1 MQLRWS
7 EGMYDGSY
15 KIIAFFYVII
25 QQIHYNLLKLSV
37 YAWIMSRFFLTMLPH
52 NATSNASQLLLLF
65 FFVFFTWLMHYRTG
79 TTTILTS
86 YISLHVTIK
95 RLTTAFRS
103 IIPWTLR
110 NFMSIGC
117 HQKKFTY
124 IGKTRLR
131 NSTEESALRWAF
143 ENQWVSLLLSKPKS
157 FFISTLAF
165 NVLHQI

>member
-1 MQLRWS
+1 MIRRHVWWILQNNC
-7 EGMYDGSY
+7 
-15 KIIAFFYVII
+15 FFLCYYII

-65 FFVFFTWLMHYRTG
+65 FFVFLLDFMHYRTG

-124 IGKTRLR
+124 IGKTHLR

-165 NVLHQI
+165 NVLQQI

>member
-1 MQLRWS
+1 
-7 EGMYDGSY
+7 MYY
-15 KIIAFFYVII
+15 KEHVSPAAIFRYITKTLQSFLTLCLCMDNV
-25 QQIHYNLLKLSV
+25 SG
-37 YAWIMSRFFLTMLPH
+37 FFLTMLPH
-52 NATSNASQLLLLF
+52 IMRPMHHSFCFFSFRLFLLDF
-65 FFVFFTWLMHYRTG
+65 MHYRTG

-103 IIPWTLR
+103 ITPWTLR

-124 IGKTRLR
+124 IGKTHLR

-143 ENQWVSLLLSKPKS
+143 ENQWVSYPILLYANPKLFS
-157 FFISTLAF
+157 FQPWPSMF
-165 NVLHQI
+165 

>member
-1 MQLRWS
+1 MSLHNTANTLQS
-7 EGMYDGSY
+7 
-15 KIIAFFYVII
+15 F
-25 QQIHYNLLKLSV
+25 LKLSV

-65 FFVFFTWLMHYRTG
+65 FFVFLLDFMHYRTG

-103 IIPWTLR
+103 ITPWTLR

-143 ENQWVSLLLSKPKS
+143 ENQWVSLPPFTFKTQK
-157 FFISTLAF
+157 FFHF
-165 NVLHQI
+165 NLGLQCFTADLET